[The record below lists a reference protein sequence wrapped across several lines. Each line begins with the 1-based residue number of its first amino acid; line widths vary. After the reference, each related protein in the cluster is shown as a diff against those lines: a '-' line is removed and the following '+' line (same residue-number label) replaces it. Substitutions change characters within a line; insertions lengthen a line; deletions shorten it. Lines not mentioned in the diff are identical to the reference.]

1 MVGSFLDVQI
11 LNIEVMLNIM
21 NKTFDKILALSML
34 AWMSVAANLG
44 NVGFIINGLIN
55 ELQIT
60 DPGLK
65 GLLGSSSLFGMLI
78 GAFISGFLGDNIGR
92 KKTAIIFAVL
102 HGISGVIAVLVI
114 NPLWFITWRILAG
127 IGLGGILPVLASLVS
142 EYSLPSSRGKRVS
155 LLESSWA
162 LGWLI
167 PITIA
172 YLYLGIM
179 GWRVYGLITS
189 IIALILSLSVLFL
202 EESPR
207 YLLSI
212 GRKDEAQRLIEKYN
226 IKLSKHIGMKTN
238 LIAGVKLLFSKDLW
252 KTTIGLWIIWF
263 TITMGYY
270 GLFIWYPR
278 LLSTHGAEIGFE
290 ALANYLKTKRLE
302 YLLIIT
308 LAQIPGYYSAVLLVD
323 RIGRKKLLGT
333 YLVLTGL
340 SAFILAYARTID
352 QFLTA
357 GIALSFF
364 DLGAWAALYTY
375 TPEQYPTS
383 IRVLGTGWA
392 STIGRL
398 GGILGPYIV
407 PFLGSWQSIFI
418 FFATIHFIGALG
430 VLTGKELARKEMIE

>member
-1 MVGSFLDVQI
+1 MT
-11 LNIEVMLNIM
+11 
-21 NKTFDKILALSML
+21 NKLFDKILALSML

-65 GLLGSSSLFGMLI
+65 GLLGSSSLIGMLI
-78 GAFISGFLGDNIGR
+78 GAFISGFFGDHIGR
-92 KKTAIIFAVL
+92 KKTAIIFALL
-102 HGISGVIAVLVI
+102 HGVSGVIAVLVVD
-114 NPLWFITWRILAG
+114 PLWFITWRILAG
-127 IGLGGILPVLASLVS
+127 IGLGGLLPVLASLVS

-162 LGWLI
+162 FGWLI

-172 YLYLGIM
+172 YLYLDSM
-179 GWRVYGLITS
+179 GWLIYGLVTS
-189 IIALILSLSVLFL
+189 IVALILSLSVLFL

-207 YLLSI
+207 YLLLI
-212 GRKDEAQRLIEKYN
+212 GREDEARRLVEKYG
-226 IKLSKHIGMKTN
+226 IELPKHISTKTN
-238 LIAGVKLLFSKDLW
+238 LIAGARLLFSKDLG

-278 LLSTHGAEIGFE
+278 LLSTRGAEIGFE

-308 LAQIPGYYSAVLLVD
+308 LAQIPGYYSAVFLVD

-340 SAFILAYARTID
+340 SAFMLAYARFID
-352 QFLTA
+352 QFLAA
-357 GIALSFF
+357 GMALSFF
-364 DLGAWAALYTY
+364 DLGAWAAVYTY
-375 TPEQYPTS
+375 TPEQYPTN

-407 PFLGSWQSIFI
+407 PFLRDWQSIFM
-418 FFATIHFIGALG
+418 FFATIHFVGALG
-430 VLTGKELARKEMIE
+430 VLTGKELARKEMVE